1 MIDAIFE
8 EFIKKA
14 SEMKESW
21 EVVQLFEEERQKF
34 HEELQ
39 AYEEEIENA
48 RAVLRD
54 LRAQVMQTKEQIKEL
69 QDCQKS
75 KEEEIQEIRQE
86 LLSHKIKRDLLQL
99 EKDKPDIPQ
108 SSDEPLPQALEVVEI
123 YLKDRSI
130 ARARPAKRYFGD
142 QLYRQYRVL
151 LRENHVLKD
160 RIFGLD
166 LENSTLKIEL
176 RDRQTQDKL
185 QAQSKPEE
193 SQ

>member
-1 MIDAIFE
+1 MIDAIFQ

-14 SEMKESW
+14 PEMKESW

-34 HEELQ
+34 QEELQ

-54 LRAQVMQTKEQIKEL
+54 LRAQMVQTKDQIKEL
-69 QDCQKS
+69 QTLQKS

-86 LLSHKIKRDLLQL
+86 LLSHKIKRDLWQL
-99 EKDKPDIPQ
+99 EKDKPELQ
-108 SSDEPLPQALEVVEI
+108 ESNEPLPQALEVVEI
-123 YLKDRSI
+123 YLKDHSI
-130 ARARPAKRYFGD
+130 ARARPAKRYFAD

-160 RIFGLD
+160 RVFGLD

-176 RDRQTQDKL
+176 RDRQTQEKL
-185 QAQSKPEE
+185 QAKDPKEPR
-193 SQ
+193 